1 MSSKA
6 ILINVIVIIVILV
19 GAGAGIYYYNQST
32 SYVKTNNAQVTG
44 QAVNL
49 VSPAAG
55 QLKQWTGQVGKD
67 LTAGQKIG
75 SITGGGTTVDVT
87 MPAAGTIV
95 QSTATE
101 GSLVS
106 AGTVLGRAY
115 DFNNLWIN
123 ANIEETRISDIKI
136 GQTVDVYVDAFPGT
150 TLTGRINSIGLATAG
165 TFSLLPASNS
175 NANYTKVTQVIPVV
189 ITIEGYKGLGIVPGM
204 NASVRVH
211 I

>member
-6 ILINVIVIIVILV
+6 ILINVIVIIVILL

-32 SYVKTNNAQVTG
+32 SYVKTDNAQVAG
-44 QAVNL
+44 QAISI
-49 VSPAAG
+49 VSPAG
-55 QLKQWTGQVGKD
+55 GRIERWSGTTGQ
-67 LTAGQKIG
+67 TFSTNSRIG
-75 SITGGGTTVDVT
+75 SVKTGGTALDIT

-95 QSTATE
+95 QSSVDE
-101 GSLVS
+101 GSMVAQGS
-106 AGTVLGRAY
+106 VLGRAY

-123 ANIEETRISDIKI
+123 ANIEETSINDVKE
-136 GQTVDVYVDAFPGT
+136 GQTVDVYVDAFPDT
-150 TLTGRINSIGLATAG
+150 TLSGRIESIGLATAS
-165 TFSLLPASNS
+165 TFSLLPTSNS

-189 ITIEGYKGLGIVPGM
+189 IKIEGYKGIGIVPGM